1 MSPVA
6 PWGREEEQPKEMGKE
21 RASSEVGGEPRE
33 EWTSELGR
41 MEMTVPWQ
49 EWLPWTDGDR
59 SWTGVGG
66 GAEAIGAGETG
77 HRLSLLWNVHVRDSR
92 EVRGHWRGTGVLGRV
107 FFVLFTMGT
116 ITVCFDAKENDPK
129 NHSGTNQ

>member
-1 MSPVA
+1 
-6 PWGREEEQPKEMGKE
+6 MGEE

-59 SWTGVGG
+59 SRAGVGG
-66 GAEAIGAGETG
+66 GEEASGAGETG
-77 HRLSLLWNVHVRDSR
+77 HRVSLLWNVHVRDSR

-107 FFVLFTMGT
+107 FFVFFFFYDGHDYSLFRCKG
-116 ITVCFDAKENDPK
+116 E
-129 NHSGTNQ
+129 